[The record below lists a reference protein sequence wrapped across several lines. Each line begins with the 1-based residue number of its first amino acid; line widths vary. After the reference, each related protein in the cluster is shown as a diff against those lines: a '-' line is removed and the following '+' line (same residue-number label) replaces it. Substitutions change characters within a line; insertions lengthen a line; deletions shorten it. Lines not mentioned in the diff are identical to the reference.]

1 MMALLQYNPVPR
13 IPIGGW
19 VSSFVTYLTDNF
31 AGFFDGLQAILQF
44 FVNIATGAVNSL
56 PALVMI
62 VIFAAIAWLVAGWRV
77 ALLTVIGFLIILG
90 MNLWEHSMQ
99 SLGLILASTFVA
111 LLIGIPLGILAA
123 QNKTVETIVR
133 PILDFFQTMPA
144 FVYLIPAILLLGLGN
159 APALIAVVIFAMP
172 PAVRLTM
179 LGIQQVSQETV
190 EAAHAFG
197 ATPMQTLIKVELP
210 QAFLTIMAGV
220 NQVIMLALSMV
231 VIAALIGADGLGADV
246 YTGLQSLDTGK
257 AFEGG
262 LGIVIIAIILDRI
275 TRNIGQGRSEAGG
288 KGGTA

>member
-13 IPIGGW
+13 IPIGSW

-90 MNLWEHSMQ
+90 MDLWEHSMQ

-231 VIAALIGADGLGADV
+231 VIAALIGADGLGGDV
-246 YTGLQSLDTGK
+246 YTGLQSLDTGT

-275 TRNIGQGRSEAGG
+275 TRNIGQGSSEAGG

>member
-90 MNLWEHSMQ
+90 MDLWEHSMQ

-275 TRNIGQGRSEAGG
+275 TRNIGQGGSEAGG

>member
-1 MMALLQYNPVPR
+1 MIGLLQINPVPR
-13 IPIGGW
+13 IPIGSW

-31 AGFFDGLQAILQF
+31 GGFFDGVQLVLQF
-44 FVNIATGAVNSL
+44 FVDVATGAVDSL

-77 ALLTVIGFLIILG
+77 ALLTVVGFLIILG
-90 MNLWEHSMQ
+90 MKLWEHSME

-179 LGIQQVSQETV
+179 LGIQQVSRETV

-197 ATPMQTLIKVELP
+197 ATPMQTLVKVELP
-210 QAFLTIMAGV
+210 QAFTTIMAGV

-275 TRNIGQGRSEAGG
+275 TRNIGQSSSEAGG

>member
-13 IPIGGW
+13 IPIGSW

-31 AGFFDGLQAILQF
+31 AGLFDGLQAILQF
-44 FVNIATGAVNSL
+44 FVSVATGAVNSL

-90 MNLWEHSMQ
+90 MDLWKDSML

-231 VIAALIGADGLGADV
+231 VIAALIGAEGLGADV

-275 TRNIGQGRSEAGG
+275 TRNIGQGSSEAGG

>member
-1 MMALLQYNPVPR
+1 MMALLQVNPVPR
-13 IPIGGW
+13 IPVGNW
-19 VSSFVTYLTDNF
+19 VASFVDYITNNF
-31 AGFFDGLQAILQF
+31 SGFFDGVQVVLEFLVSVA
-44 FVNIATGAVNSL
+44 VGAVDSL
-56 PALVMI
+56 PALIMV
-62 VIFAAIAWLVAGWRV
+62 VIFAAIAWFVAGWRV
-77 ALLTVIGFLIILG
+77 ALFTVVGLLVIMG
-90 MNLWEHSMQ
+90 MRLWDHSMLT
-99 SLGLILASTFVA
+99 LGLILASTFVA
-111 LLIGIPLGILAA
+111 LVIGIPLGILAA
-123 QNKTVETIVR
+123 QNKTVETITR

-144 FVYLIPAILLLGLGN
+144 FVYLVPAILLLGLGN
-159 APALIAVVIFAMP
+159 APSLIAVVIFAMP

-210 QAFLTIMAGV
+210 QAFPTIMAGV

-231 VIAALIGADGLGADV
+231 VIAALIGAEGLGADV
-246 YTGLQSLDTGK
+246 YTGLQSLDTGT

-262 LGIVIIAIILDRI
+262 LGIVIIAIIIDRI

>member
-1 MMALLQYNPVPR
+1 MIALLQYNPVPR
-13 IPIGGW
+13 IPIGSW

-44 FVNIATGAVNSL
+44 FVNVATGAVNSL

-90 MNLWEHSMQ
+90 MNLWEHSME

>member
-31 AGFFDGLQAILQF
+31 AGLFDGLQAILQF
-44 FVNIATGAVNSL
+44 FVSVATGAVNSL

-90 MNLWEHSMQ
+90 MDLWKDSML

-231 VIAALIGADGLGADV
+231 VIAALIGAEGLGADV

-275 TRNIGQGRSEAGG
+275 TRNIGQGSSEAGG

>member
-13 IPIGGW
+13 IPIGSW

-90 MNLWEHSMQ
+90 MDLWVHSMQ

-231 VIAALIGADGLGADV
+231 VIAALIGADGLGGDV
-246 YTGLQSLDTGK
+246 YTGLQSLDTGT

-275 TRNIGQGRSEAGG
+275 TRNIGQGSSEAGG

>member
-31 AGFFDGLQAILQF
+31 AGFFDGLQAVLQF
-44 FVNIATGAVNSL
+44 FVNVATGAVNSL

-62 VIFAAIAWLVAGWRV
+62 VVFAAIAWLVAGWRV
-77 ALLTVIGFLIILG
+77 SLLTVVGFLVILG

-275 TRNIGQGRSEAGG
+275 TRNIGHGSSEAGG